1 MVDTFERRGLMLG
14 WNTGDAM
21 MAAVAS
27 SPFPLLHFKL
37 RIMCLLGVNPHICN
51 FVRFHMCV
59 LFHNLKITE
68 RKKSKSK
75 RKIDIQEYKNSKRK
89 LTSLI

>member
-1 MVDTFERRGLMLG
+1 MMDTFERRGLMLG

-37 RIMCLLGVNPHICN
+37 RIMCLLGVNLHIC
-51 FVRFHMCV
+51 V
-59 LFHNLKITE
+59 LCTFPHVCFISQFKNY
-68 RKKSKSK
+68 RKEKK
-75 RKIDIQEYKNSKRK
+75 
-89 LTSLI
+89 